1 MNSNPNFVL
10 VKRNLFSQ
18 HLKWTQF
25 SDDSDFCNFR
35 TKYPLFVF
43 ISSKFC
49 SRQIKLSHGKVS
61 GSARANQLK
70 KARDDFFFGNQENEA
85 ANTSRPQSL
94 AVNTEGMA
102 GNILDS
108 PSSDMDVSSSSN
120 VQRQIIKFG
129 GSTGG
134 GGGGSGSRRSSRA
147 FSGRHSFTEP
157 EQEDI
162 EATGFP
168 APPAVEVAEEDKREK
183 QEKREKLISPPLSPK
198 SRERKTGAIPK
209 VLNKK

>member
-61 GSARANQLK
+61 GSC
-70 KARDDFFFGNQENEA
+70 NEED
-85 ANTSRPQSL
+85 NWVVIHRVVPHNCSINKVINCQRSTSKFST
-94 AVNTEGMA
+94 N
-102 GNILDS
+102 
-108 PSSDMDVSSSSN
+108 VSSY
-120 VQRQIIKFG
+120 KFRKIRG
-129 GSTGG
+129 M
-134 GGGGSGSRRSSRA
+134 
-147 FSGRHSFTEP
+147 FS
-157 EQEDI
+157 
-162 EATGFP
+162 FP
-168 APPAVEVAEEDKREK
+168 NIWKYFDFINWSKYKIRN
-183 QEKREKLISPPLSPK
+183 Q
-198 SRERKTGAIPK
+198 
-209 VLNKK
+209 